1 MGLKVQIGSKFS
13 FTHLIWPKCNGHF
26 EANFS
31 IDDIFFAKCY
41 SISGFACHWVFMSKA
56 VKELEFC
63 HIYFMKPSKRVEAHK
78 IRCPRRPSTAFI
90 LEIMDVFCNF
100 VFPAWC
106 LCCKR
111 NVKIWSC
118 YSNQLFI
125 NPPEPWDLQRQLEAP
140 GAPAL
145 CWSTPTNRICT
156 LDFLEVWWLMT
167 HTHLGLF
174 LKNPMLFFYSFPTA
188 SLSIIKDE
196 TLKMLLTHQPVSKKV
211 KKKKRKWKWKKIAHL
226 PAGFQDLAPSSSS
239 TSKRQQLEPSQSK
252 S

>member
-1 MGLKVQIGSKFS
+1 
-13 FTHLIWPKCNGHF
+13 
-26 EANFS
+26 
-31 IDDIFFAKCY
+31 
-41 SISGFACHWVFMSKA
+41 
-56 VKELEFC
+56 
-63 HIYFMKPSKRVEAHK
+63 
-78 IRCPRRPSTAFI
+78 
-90 LEIMDVFCNF
+90 MDVFCNF

-145 CWSTPTNRICT
+145 CWSTPTNKICT

-174 LKNPMLFFYSFPTA
+174 LKNPMIFFYSFPTA
-188 SLSIIKDE
+188 SLWIIKDE
-196 TLKMLLTHQPVSKKV
+196 TLKMLLTHQPVSSEVEREKNRPLTSRFPRSCSIFLLHV
-211 KKKKRKWKWKKIAHL
+211 KKATAWAFTKQKLKVLK
-226 PAGFQDLAPSSSS
+226 P
-239 TSKRQQLEPSQSK
+239 TSCFVFS
-252 S
+252 